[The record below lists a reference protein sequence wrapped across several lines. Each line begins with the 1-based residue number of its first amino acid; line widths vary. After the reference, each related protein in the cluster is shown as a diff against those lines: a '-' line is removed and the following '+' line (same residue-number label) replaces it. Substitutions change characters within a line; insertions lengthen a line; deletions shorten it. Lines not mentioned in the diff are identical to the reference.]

1 MRKPLQ
7 KPLFIALLLLGC
19 TPLFAT
25 PLATL
30 PTTSGIIQQD
40 EDPFV
45 RVRQLIQKRK
55 YSDAYDLL
63 EVMRT
68 QYGHTNE
75 WVRLMLE
82 CDEFFVRSNRQR
94 LSRLYP
100 IDKLT
105 YQLQLD
111 TANSPLRYKLVDAL
125 MQVGRFYEAE
135 QILKAQFYINP
146 NDAEYLSRM
155 QNFDTQKR
163 GLAAQKVNE
172 LEVRSRLNPSD
183 LDALRQLAAMYQ
195 VVGDVNSASRT
206 YAAALQVAGGNTD
219 LRYEYALFLMS
230 SQQYDLAIQETE
242 ALLRFQPN
250 NAKFKNL
257 YASSTLFSGKVDA
270 RTETYLND
278 ALAAD
283 SRNIDIL
290 ANLALLKIYQCKFD
304 EAENYTRRAQTFV
317 QSDYVQ
323 RLEELDRLIA
333 QGKLDPNACNS
344 ASAGDSNYLM
354 LDQARQFHQQG
365 KFFEA
370 ADMFEMYF
378 SKSGKVNQGLLIE
391 MANSI
396 QAGGDI
402 PSAISVL
409 QRAQMESFNADV
421 AMRMAQM
428 RYDIGDYAG
437 AKQVLDQLVTVSASP
452 DALILLGDTNAKMGM
467 FVAAKAAYMQALSF
481 GERSEIRQR
490 IAWTEKGGTGYDYT
504 ALVIPSVQIVR
515 AKGFDTAYARNT
527 YGLNT
532 QVTLPIPVV
541 LTAGYASHG
550 IEGTRYL
557 LRPGF
562 QTGNYNGTDGQTNP
576 CAGIDSA
583 IPCEKE
589 WFNQVSL
596 GAFWDITK
604 PTRSKFYRDNY
615 TNRLSLEGGLYDYSG
630 GRTAPYY
637 IAKFY
642 HRKPG
647 SFRAILGSELNE
659 GTISLWSPA
668 GATDKLQLL
677 QHDLTLASDHQ
688 ENHGKVR
695 WLLNG
700 AIGTIKDALSNV
712 GFQQENR
719 SLSARGELGFKVGK
733 QSYLG
738 VEGSAITYDYTTNYY
753 FSPTDWNYQEYGLWF
768 EANRERNKGYLRLR
782 PSVGLI
788 GNSDFGYGRLDLE
801 FLHYFRANMALGLN
815 GRGGYAYRYKNRQT
829 ASNFNKYTI
838 LIGGVSFYWTL

>member
-1 MRKPLQ
+1 MRPFFRNA
-7 KPLFIALLLLGC
+7 FILSLGLLSSS
-19 TPLFAT
+19 TLFAT
-25 PLATL
+25 PTINTHRVNDIQML
-30 PTTSGIIQQD
+30 QQD
-40 EDPFV
+40 EDPFA
-45 RVRQLIQKRK
+45 RVRQLIQRRK
-55 YSDAYDLL
+55 FSDAYDLL
-63 EVMRT
+63 EAMRT

-75 WVRLMLE
+75 WVRLMLQ
-82 CDEFFVRSNRQR
+82 CDDFFVNNTRQR

-111 TANSPLRYKLVDAL
+111 TANSMLRYKLVDAL

-135 QILKAQFYINP
+135 QTLKAQYYINA
-146 NDAEYLSRM
+146 NDPEYLSRM
-155 QNFDTQKR
+155 QNFQNQKR
-163 GLAAQKVNE
+163 ALAAQKVNE
-172 LEVRSRLNPSD
+172 LEVRSRLNPND

-195 VVGDVNSASRT
+195 VVGDNNGATRT
-206 YAAALQVAGGNTD
+206 YATALQIAGGNTD

-230 SQQYDLAIQETE
+230 SAQYDLAIQETE

-270 RTETYLND
+270 RTETYLNE

-283 SRNIDIL
+283 SRNVDIL
-290 ANLALLKIYQCKFD
+290 ANLALLKIYQCKFAD
-304 EAENYTRRAQTFV
+304 AENFTRRAQTYV

-333 QGKLDPNACNS
+333 QGKLDPNACSN

-365 KFFEA
+365 RYFEA

-391 MANSI
+391 MANAI
-396 QAGGDI
+396 QAGGDAT
-402 PSAISVL
+402 SAISVL
-409 QRAQMESFNADV
+409 QRAQLEGYSADV

-428 RYDIGDYAG
+428 RYDMGDYAG
-437 AKQVLDQLVTVSASP
+437 TKQVLDQLITVQSSP
-452 DALILLGDTNAKMGM
+452 DALILLGDASAKMGM
-467 FVAAKAAYMQALSF
+467 FVAAKSAYMQALAY
-481 GERSEIRQR
+481 GERPDIRQR

-504 ALVIPSVQIVR
+504 ALVIPSVQLVR
-515 AKGFDTAYARNT
+515 AKGFDTAYSRNT

-550 IEGTRYL
+550 IVGTRYVQ
-557 LRPGF
+557 RPGF
-562 QTGNYNGTDGQTNP
+562 QTNYNAGGATNP
-576 CAGIDSA
+576 CAGVETS
-583 IPCEKE
+583 IPCVEE
-589 WFNQVSL
+589 WFNQSSL

-630 GRTAPYY
+630 GRTASYY
-637 IAKFY
+637 VAKFM

-647 SFRAILGSELNE
+647 QFRAVLGSELNE
-659 GTISLWSPA
+659 GTISLWAPA
-668 GATDKLQLL
+668 GAYDKLQLW
-677 QHDLTLASDHQ
+677 QHDLTLSSDHL
-688 ENHGKVR
+688 ESRSRFR

-700 AIGTIKDALSNV
+700 AYGTIKDALSSV
-712 GFQQENR
+712 GFQQENH
-719 SLSARGELGFKVGK
+719 SLSGRAEVGVRVGK
-733 QSYLG
+733 HSYVG
-738 VEGSAITYDYTTNYY
+738 VEGSAVSYDYTTNYY
-753 FSPTDWNYQEYGLWF
+753 FSPTDWNYQEYGLWL
-768 EANRERNKGYLRLR
+768 EGYRERAKGFLRLR

-788 GNSDFGYGRLDLE
+788 GNSDFGYGRLDLD
-801 FLHYFRANMALGLN
+801 FLHYFRSNMALGLN
-815 GRGGYAYRYKNRQT
+815 GRAGYAYRYQNRQT
-829 ASNFNKYTI
+829 NSNFNKYTI